1 MDLKRVFKPSFIF
14 DRLHFF
20 SHECI
25 LRRTLDFT
33 DFDDQKEESMKENQ
47 SPPQHTEEDEMPRGA
62 IAFLAIMFGSYAV
75 YWAIL
80 YMVTM
85 IQRGGG

>member
-1 MDLKRVFKPSFIF
+1 
-14 DRLHFF
+14 
-20 SHECI
+20 
-25 LRRTLDFT
+25 
-33 DFDDQKEESMKENQ
+33 MKDNQ
-47 SPPQHTEEDEMPRGA
+47 SPPEKHAEEDEYPRGA
-62 IAFLAIMFGSYAV
+62 IAFLAIMLGSYAV

>member
-1 MDLKRVFKPSFIF
+1 
-14 DRLHFF
+14 
-20 SHECI
+20 
-25 LRRTLDFT
+25 
-33 DFDDQKEESMKENQ
+33 MKENQ
-47 SPPQHTEEDEMPRGA
+47 SPSPHSEEEEMPRGA
-62 IAFLAIMFGSYAV
+62 IAFLAIMLGSYAV